1 MDKQLDIPHSTPPH
15 ISCLMTGLLP
25 DTQNAKGLDTFLRAE
40 LIKYGELT
48 QVGEEK

>member
-1 MDKQLDIPHSTPPH
+1 
-15 ISCLMTGLLP
+15 MTGLLP

>member
-1 MDKQLDIPHSTPPH
+1 MSSLV
-15 ISCLMTGLLP
+15 TGLLP
-25 DTQNAKGLDTFLRAE
+25 DTKNAKGLDTFLRAE